1 MKSHIYNSLFENSRS
16 FRKVVLKWAR
26 LLYTCIFLLA
36 IITLEGCLVTPQ
48 TVILN
53 KESQEIPLYSG
64 DVHTSKEYGEIV
76 HIELTGS
83 IFTSRKRMRDKL
95 IKQAIK
101 HDCDAVINVEFKT
114 TFIWPQAFG
123 IGIKYK
129 KSANSQTQFKH

>member
-1 MKSHIYNSLFENSRS
+1 MKTFKNWGLLS
-16 FRKVVLKWAR
+16 VLTA
-26 LLYTCIFLLA
+26 L
-36 IITLEGCLVTPQ
+36 TLTSCLVTPQ

-64 DVHTSKEYGEIV
+64 DVHTSREYDEIV

-83 IFTSRKRMRDKL
+83 IFTSRKKMKDKL

-101 HDCDAVINVEFKT
+101 HNCDAVINVDFKT

-129 KSANSQTQFKH
+129 TTD